1 MKARWAKRKSANGSA
16 KATAPVSASAK
27 SKKRGGMTPAAR
39 KLISEAMKKRWADK
53 RKGS

>member
-1 MKARWAKRKSANGSA
+1 MKARWAKRKSTNGSA